1 MKALKPKGDEKPN
14 LVEIRKKA
22 NEIIEKYKVRTL
34 FWANFCFENH
44 FRVLINLMDFCWL
57 D

>member
-22 NEIIEKYKVRTL
+22 NEIIEKYKVST
-34 FWANFCFENH
+34 H
-44 FRVLINLMDFCWL
+44 FGQIFVSEIHFSA
-57 D
+57 